1 MTTQE
6 IYIVEPSTS
15 EEAEAL
21 KAFAKALKMKITKQ
35 KNPTKERL
43 EAIKYYQDH
52 PEDEEV
58 WIKRFPIYTVHA
70 ADIEPD
76 DVYHLETFRDYYNLP
91 QDFNKIVFFVE

>member
-35 KNPTKERL
+35 KNPTKEGL
-43 EAIKYYQDH
+43 KQAVNELNLIKD
-52 PEDEEV
+52 
-58 WIKRFPIYTVHA
+58 
-70 ADIEPD
+70 
-76 DVYHLETFRDYYNLP
+76 
-91 QDFNKIVFFVE
+91 NKLSGISAKDLLNEL